1 MFQKLYPA
9 SITLLCLALM
19 HLGGGAYAWGEQEV
33 FGEIV
38 TQRWMLTLEE
48 VDRRSQNDSVVKFLN
63 QNQLGGIL
71 YQSHHSLSEIAA
83 HIALVEGGTP
93 QQLLIGLNLSAAD
106 QKTYRNLGLTPPSVL
121 AAVADDDLIRTAASR
136 DAVLLRAAGID
147 FVMVDLFRL
156 SFWQGYGEEPEAV
169 KQSAVAYLKAL
180 AEGGI
185 DVVGNFSSSAFGE
198 LRLPLAEELSL
209 YKEAEIRGVNISS
222 LQNQPVAFE
231 NGYEATKFLAKEFS
245 YHPITF
251 STYPSEKAWSQDL
264 KNPVADF
271 LFVSPGQA
279 FHESARLADAKIKY
293 KKQKAVA
300 GKISQ
305 WKLQRLLLR
314 SQPEEVMEA
323 AGNAAERS
331 FAFQLNLKSATLL
344 ANAEALIP
352 FKKLENQSFAT
363 SSFGDVSKD
372 FLEHMHKYASV
383 TEFAFPMGLMSAEMP
398 AWQIA
403 HFDNYIA
410 AIDLAW
416 FDALSHEEQARLLV
430 FLIKLQ
436 KERTKVTLVLLG
448 LSENL
453 ELFAGIEHISYHPV
467 GGEQAERLAPQ
478 LLFGAY
484 GYSGRWNGSK
494 ELFPNASST
503 ASLARLKY
511 GEPWMRTIKGL
522 NVVDSIAIKAIAD
535 KATPGCQILVAK
547 GGVVLYEKAFGYL
560 SYDSLM
566 PVTNETLYDLASLTK
581 VSATLQALMILV
593 DQGKI
598 DIKSNLGAY
607 IKSTLGTN
615 KERLIVEDVLL
626 HQAGLKP
633 YIPFWQRSYESK
645 RKKIL
650 DPMFF
655 NASAGEEFS
664 MEILPGMYSTPAM
677 KDSVWRWT
685 LQTDLM
691 TLGPKDSVYTYKYSD
706 LGFMIIQKLV
716 EEVAGMP
723 LDEFVSK
730 EVYKPLGMDRLCF
743 QPLCS
748 YPYQSIAPTELDFYF
763 RKNMVWGT
771 VHDENAAIMG
781 GVAGHAGLFGN
792 ANSLA
797 ILLQMH
803 LQKGYYGGKQY
814 VDNKT
819 VDLFTQR
826 LSNNAPRALGWD
838 MKDLSFTRNNT
849 SFWSSETTYGHTG
862 FTGTAVWV
870 DPEMELIY
878 IFLSNRVHPD
888 AHNNKLVETNIRTRI
903 QDVIYQSLGW
913 QLTSGE

>member
-1 MFQKLYPA
+1 MFQKLYPS
-9 SITLLCLALM
+9 SIMLLCLVLM
-19 HLGGGAYAWGEQEV
+19 HVGGRAHAWSGQEV

-48 VDRRSQNDSVVKFLN
+48 VDRRSQNDSVLQFLN
-63 QNQLGGIL
+63 QSELGGIL
-71 YQSHHSLSEIAA
+71 YQPNHSLSEIAA
-83 HIALVEGGTP
+83 HIALIEGGMP

-106 QKTYRNLGLTPPSVL
+106 QKTCRNLGLTAPSVL
-121 AAVADDDLIRTAASR
+121 AAVADGDLISKAALR
-136 DAVLLRAAGID
+136 DAALLSAAGID
-147 FVMVDLFRL
+147 FVMMDPFQL
-156 SFWQGYGEEPEAV
+156 SFWEGYGEEAEAV
-169 KQSAVAYLKAL
+169 KQSAVAYLRAL
-180 AEGGI
+180 TEGGI
-185 DVVGNFSSSAFGE
+185 DVVGNFSSSAFSE
-198 LRLPLAEELSL
+198 PRLPLAEELSL
-209 YKEAEIRGVNISS
+209 YKGAEVKGVNISS
-222 LQNQPVAFE
+222 LQNQPVAFK

-251 STYPSEKAWSQDL
+251 ASYPSEKAWNQDL

-271 LFVSPGQA
+271 LFVSLRQA
-279 FHESARLADAKIKY
+279 FDELVKLPEAKIKY
-293 KKQKAVA
+293 KRQKAVA
-300 GKISQ
+300 EKISQ
-305 WKLQRLLLR
+305 WKLQRLLLENQYENH
-314 SQPEEVMEA
+314 SPA
-323 AGNAAERS
+323 SGYAAEKS
-331 FAFQLNLKSATLL
+331 LAFELNLKSATLL
-344 ANAEALIP
+344 ANAESLIP

-363 SSFGDVSKD
+363 SSFGDVSND

-383 TEFAFPMGLMSAEMP
+383 TEFAFPMGLMDSEMP
-398 AWQIA
+398 ARQIA

-410 AIDLAW
+410 AIDLVW
-416 FDALSHEEQARLLV
+416 FDALSHEEQSRLLD

-436 KERTKVTLVLLG
+436 KERTQVTLVLLG

-453 ELFAGIEHISYHPV
+453 ELFAGIQHISYQPV
-467 GGEQAERLAPQ
+467 GGAQAERLAPQ

-484 GYSGRWNGSK
+484 GYSGEWNGSK
-494 ELFPNASST
+494 ELFANASPT
-503 ASLARLKY
+503 ESLARLKY

-522 NVVDSIAIKAIAD
+522 DVVDSIAIKAIAD

-615 KERLIVEDVLL
+615 KEKLIVEDVLL

-633 YIPFWQRSYESK
+633 YIPFWQRSFESK

-677 KDSVWRWT
+677 KDSVWQWT
-685 LQTDLM
+685 LKTDLM
-691 TLGPKDSVYTYKYSD
+691 TLGPNDSVYTYKYSD

-723 LDEFVSK
+723 LDEFVSR

-803 LQKGYYGGKQY
+803 LQKGYYGGRQY

-888 AHNNKLVETNIRTRI
+888 AHNNKLVESNIRTRI